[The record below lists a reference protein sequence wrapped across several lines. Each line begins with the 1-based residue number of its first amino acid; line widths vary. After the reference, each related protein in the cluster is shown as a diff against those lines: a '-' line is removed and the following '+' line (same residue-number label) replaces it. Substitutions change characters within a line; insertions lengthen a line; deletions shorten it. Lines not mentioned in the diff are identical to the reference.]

1 MKIFLFLGLALLCIQ
16 DFGSQ
21 LSRAA
26 LSIMDN
32 TIKYDGQYRS
42 IPYPNGDVPAKTG
55 VCTDVIIRAY
65 RKLGFDLQ
73 ELVHQDMK
81 SNFDKYPKAW
91 GERKPNTNID
101 HRRVLNLQVFFE
113 RKGKKLALTKNP
125 LDYQPGD
132 LVTWKIGGKLPH
144 IGIVTNVKSRV
155 DNNRYMIVHNVG
167 RGQVL
172 EDVLFAYDLVGHYQY
187 FPVKK

>member
-1 MKIFLFLGLALLCIQ
+1 MKIFLFLGLTLFYVQ

-26 LSIMDN
+26 LSIMDD

-81 SNFDKYPKAW
+81 ANFDKYPKVW

-132 LVTWKIGGKLPH
+132 LVTWKIDGKLPH